1 MACTL
6 IQYGRELNRIK
17 ILLGDKQM
25 KKRIRY
31 LLAGAGCLLG
41 ALSITALT
49 ARSSPAGDD
58 PVASGHGFSNRSI
71 EGHWGFNS
79 DLGLLLPPVVPE
91 PVPTIA
97 MGRIFFDGEGRCS
110 TYLLTNTNGDT
121 VAYDSSSCTY
131 SVNRDGI
138 GTAEAAFPG
147 APITDPLPFSF
158 VIVDRGREILFMNT
172 KFLVAS
178 FRARRQ

>member
-1 MACTL
+1 
-6 IQYGRELNRIK
+6 
-17 ILLGDKQM
+17 M
-25 KKRIRY
+25 KKHIGY
-31 LLAGAGCLLG
+31 FLAGAGCLLTV
-41 ALSITALT
+41 LSAVALT
-49 ARSSPAGDD
+49 ARSSTAGDG
-58 PVASGHGFSNRSI
+58 AGARGHVFSDRSI
-71 EGHWGFNS
+71 KGHWGFNS

-91 PVPTIA
+91 PVPTLA
-97 MGRIFFDGEGRCS
+97 MGRIFFDGEGGCS

-121 VAYDSSSCTY
+121 VAYDSSSCIY
-131 SVNRDGI
+131 SVNGDGI

-172 KFLVAS
+172 KYLVAS